1 LAESPAK
8 TPFPGPASDLRP
20 IFKTAIRVQAVSTF
34 PAMTTESSPKTLL
47 VIEDQA
53 TLRANLALLLELEG
67 YRVLTAAD
75 GRQGLESA
83 RQEQPDLILCDQM
96 MPVLDGR
103 GVVSA
108 LRKDRAFDRTPFLFL
123 SAFGESADLEE
134 ARQLG
139 ADAYLTKPVVRED
152 LVKAVRTWLAT
163 GRQGLSSRDEPQPAE
178 PAAKPVAGGLR
189 ESLAVLLTGTEILHH
204 HGESLSEAERLSQ
217 RDAMLAAIDRLAIAL
232 KEKGESPAAAD
243 F

>member
-1 LAESPAK
+1 M
-8 TPFPGPASDLRP
+8 TPD
-20 IFKTAIRVQAVSTF
+20 
-34 PAMTTESSPKTLL
+34 SSLKTLL

-67 YRVLTAAD
+67 YRVVTAAD
-75 GRQGLESA
+75 GNLGLAAA
-83 RQEQPDLILCDQM
+83 RSEQPDLILCDQM
-96 MPVLDGR
+96 MPGLDGR
-103 GVVSA
+103 GVLIA
-108 LRKDRAFDRTPFLFL
+108 LRAESAFDRTPFLFL
-123 SAFGESADLEE
+123 SAFSESADLEE
-134 ARQLG
+134 ARRLG

-152 LVKAVRTWLAT
+152 LVKAVRTWLTT
-163 GRQGLSSRDEPQPAE
+163 GRQGLSSRDESQPTE
-178 PAAKPVAGGLR
+178 PTPKPVAGGLR

-204 HGESLSEAERLSQ
+204 HGESLSADERLSQ

>member
-1 LAESPAK
+1 MQ
-8 TPFPGPASDLRP
+8 TG
-20 IFKTAIRVQAVSTF
+20 IRTF
-34 PAMTTESSPKTLL
+34 PEMTTNTSLKTLL

-53 TLRANLALLLELEG
+53 TLRTNLALLLELEG

-83 RQEQPDLILCDQM
+83 RHEHPDLILCDQM

-103 GVVSA
+103 GVLSA
-108 LRKDRAFDRTPFLFL
+108 LRGDRAFDHTPFLFL
-123 SAFGESADLEE
+123 SAFGEDRDLEE

-152 LVKAVRTWLAT
+152 LVKAVRHWLAT
-163 GRQGLSSRDEPQPAE
+163 GRQGLRAREDSTPDE
-178 PAAKPVAGGLR
+178 AASAPVAGSLR

-204 HGESLSEAERLSQ
+204 HGESLTAAERLAQ
-217 RDAMLAAIDRLAIAL
+217 RDAMLAAVGRLATAL
-232 KEKGESPAAAD
+232 REKGESTAGAD